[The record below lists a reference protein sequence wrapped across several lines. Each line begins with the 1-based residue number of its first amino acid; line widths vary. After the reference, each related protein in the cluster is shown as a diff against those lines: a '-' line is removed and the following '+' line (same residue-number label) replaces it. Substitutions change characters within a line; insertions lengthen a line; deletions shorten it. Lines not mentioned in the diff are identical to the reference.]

1 MAQRNKEWY
10 NAADKREKAL
20 KKKYGMSLK
29 DYDQMLASQQHGC
42 KICGTNKPMNN
53 SEYLCVDHC
62 HTTGKVRGLLCSK
75 CNSAIG
81 LFDEDTNRMRLAMQ
95 YLGAA

>member
-1 MAQRNKEWY
+1 
-10 NAADKREKAL
+10 
-20 KKKYGMSLK
+20 
-29 DYDQMLASQQHGC
+29 MLEEQEYGC
-42 KICGTNKPMNN
+42 KICGTKKSYMKH
-53 SEYLCVDHC
+53 SKYLCVDHC

-81 LFDEDTNRMRLAMQ
+81 LFDEDTSRMRLAMQ